1 MRRSSRLVAAL
12 VCAGGLAG
20 CGAAAD
26 IPDTAPI
33 SAGPEHNAA
42 DVAFVVGL
50 IPHHRAGIE
59 LAQEVAK
66 QPDRQVL
73 AEAIITTEQD
83 EITRM
88 TGWLAT
94 WGVTAV
100 PPSTAPASTVPAST
114 VPASASAPA
123 GDPVKALAAHQEE
136 AIPLA
141 QKEQAQ
147 GSNAAALAFAKQVIE
162 SRTAEASELRASAQ

>member
-12 VCAGGLAG
+12 VCAGVLSG
-20 CGAAAD
+20 CGAAGD
-26 IPDTAPI
+26 IPDTTPI

-42 DVAFVVGL
+42 DVAFVEAL
-50 IPHHRAGIE
+50 IPHHRAGIK
-59 LAQEVAK
+59 LAQEVAR

-88 TGWLAT
+88 TGWLAI
-94 WGVTAV
+94 WGVTAA
-100 PPSTAPASTVPAST
+100 STAPASTVPPST
-114 VPASASAPA
+114 APASASAPA